1 MKININ
7 QKGIT
12 LQKEEGFG
20 RPRKNKRRK
29 KIKMAA
35 KKSAKKSSSRRAK
48 GKK

>member
-7 QKGIT
+7 QKRII

-20 RPRKNKRRK
+20 RPRKKK

-35 KKSAKKSSSRRAK
+35 KKSAAKKSSGRAK
-48 GKK
+48 RRK